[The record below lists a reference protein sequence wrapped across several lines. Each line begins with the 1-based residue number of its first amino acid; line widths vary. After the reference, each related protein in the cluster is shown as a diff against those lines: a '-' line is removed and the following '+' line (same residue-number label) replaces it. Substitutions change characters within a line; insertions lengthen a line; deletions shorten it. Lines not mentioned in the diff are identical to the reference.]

1 MAPSKAGDEKALVD
15 RIRTL
20 QRSNQDSRRCA
31 DCIER
36 GPTYVCLDF
45 QTFVCQTCSGLHRE
59 FGHKIKSISLS
70 EWSPTEVAA
79 LESGGN
85 EVARSTWMA
94 RWSKEAFPEPDSAD
108 LDVVRD
114 FIRMK
119 YEEKKWFRPQGRPA
133 AFNSKEPSST
143 AVAEPAYVVPAA
155 PKVVRPAAGPFDLLS
170 GGASPPTTK
179 TTVKTA
185 EVSLL
190 GGLDFSTVNSNSV
203 WTADFSSAPPPP
215 TKAVET
221 TLGGL
226 IDLDFSG
233 ISAKAAP
240 SKPQEEPLDMF
251 ASLKMPLSEPA
262 EEPAPAHT
270 EEESGVSLGEKL
282 RQALM
287 SGSHDDLK
295 RLFKEC
301 ADAPVKRTVS
311 LDPKRGLEAF
321 SAFDELAADAFG
333 AVAAGAEAS
342 KEAAP
347 ERTTDLPE
355 QTGIEGP
362 TCFFIGDDNEDETPN
377 SLGEA
382 LDLMNSFGSAS
393 TAAVSSTGPAT
404 TPAALAVPQ
413 QTANGLSIPNLI
425 SNLTSQQLETM
436 NPQELLQIQMMISR
450 ALQARAPQPQPM
462 QALQQVQA
470 PAPMPSPAPWQS
482 VASQRQHSGLTDAD
496 WSIPDKQ
503 ESQPFGDL
511 LDMFKKTSAAKPS
524 TSTGGYQG
532 SLI

>member
-15 RIRTL
+15 RIRTF

-79 LESGGN
+79 LETGGN
-85 EVARSTWMA
+85 EVARSKWMA
-94 RWSKEAFPEPDSAD
+94 RWSKEAYPEPDSTD
-108 LDVVRD
+108 LDAVRN

-119 YEEKKWFRPQGRPA
+119 YEEKKWFRPQAQPA
-133 AFNSKEPSST
+133 ASNSKVPIST
-143 AVAEPAYVVPAA
+143 AVTEPAHVAPAA
-155 PKVVRPAAGPFDLLS
+155 PKEVKPAVGPFDLLS

-179 TTVKTA
+179 TNSKTA

-190 GGLDFSTVNSNSV
+190 GGLDFSPLNSNSE
-203 WTADFSSAPPPP
+203 WTADFSSVPPPP

-221 TLGGL
+221 TLSGL

-270 EEESGVSLGEKL
+270 EEESGASLGEKL

-287 SGSHDDLK
+287 SGSQDDLK

-301 ADAPVKRTVS
+301 ADAPVKRTVP

-333 AVAAGAEAS
+333 AVAAGAEAG
-342 KEAAP
+342 KETAP
-347 ERTTDLPE
+347 EQTTDLPA
-355 QTGIEGP
+355 QTSMEGP
-362 TCFFIGDDNEDETPN
+362 TCFFIGDENEDETPN

-382 LDLMNSFGSAS
+382 LDLMTSFGSAS

-404 TPAALAVPQ
+404 TPAAVPQ
-413 QTANGLSIPNLI
+413 HTSNGLSMQNLI

-450 ALQARAPQPQPM
+450 ALQARAPQQPT

-482 VASQRQHSGLTDAD
+482 MALQRHHEGLTDAD